1 MNKEKANIIRNFFFS
16 VKKIFKADKIFVFES
31 LLQAIIS
38 AMTAYMA
45 SYILKIA
52 VDGLETG
59 KEFKDVMI
67 NVTTVVIVLL
77 ILAIINSFCWNDISY
92 RKNKISAIL
101 TKEYYLKSLETDY
114 EKFELPEAQDTFE
127 KGGRA
132 LGGYNGMVGLF
143 SNMITT
149 ISQVLVFAIGC
160 AIIFSVSIWLIV
172 ITVGLAIIKL
182 ILKDYNTKKTKTN
195 FYDKTPG
202 LWRRIT
208 YTDNISRNLT
218 IGKDLRIY
226 EMDKF
231 IDEEREAT
239 VKEFLKLFK
248 KEEIRKNII
257 NGLITIL
264 NIFDEVFLYV
274 FVVYEVLHNNMSIAD
289 FSFVISSIRT
299 LRNSLTTIIYNYSN
313 NLNYSLQVNDY
324 RKLIGMDLSVDK
336 NLKEYEAESIEIEF
350 KNVSYSYYMQEGYSL
365 KNVSF
370 KIKKGERI
378 ALVGNNGAGK
388 TTLVKMLC
396 GFYHPTEGEIL
407 INGVNIETIDRNSLA
422 KLIAP
427 VFQDTNHYAISVK
440 ENIAMSKTAG
450 IDDEKIK
457 NAINLTNLNEKID
470 KLPNGVD
477 TVITRELEDNGIELS
492 GGENQKLS
500 IARAVYKNSPLII
513 LDEPTSA
520 LDPLAEYNLY
530 NNFNNIIKDHSAIFI
545 SHRLSS
551 TRFCDRI
558 FFLEE
563 GELKEVGT
571 HSELMSYDS
580 KYKKLFDMQ
589 AEYYKGGQNNED

>member
-1 MNKEKANIIRNFFFS
+1 M
-16 VKKIFKADKIFVFES
+16 
-31 LLQAIIS
+31 
-38 AMTAYMA
+38 
-45 SYILKIA
+45 
-52 VDGLETG
+52 
-59 KEFKDVMI
+59 
-67 NVTTVVIVLL
+67 
-77 ILAIINSFCWNDISY
+77 
-92 RKNKISAIL
+92 
-101 TKEYYLKSLETDY
+101 
-114 EKFELPEAQDTFE
+114 
-127 KGGRA
+127 
-132 LGGYNGMVGLF
+132 LF
-143 SNMITT
+143 RS
-149 ISQVLVFAIGC
+149 
-160 AIIFSVSIWLIV
+160 
-172 ITVGLAIIKL
+172 
-182 ILKDYNTKKTKTN
+182 
-195 FYDKTPG
+195 
-202 LWRRIT
+202 
-208 YTDNISRNLT
+208 
-218 IGKDLRIY
+218 
-226 EMDKF
+226 
-231 IDEEREAT
+231 
-239 VKEFLKLFK
+239 
-248 KEEIRKNII
+248 
-257 NGLITIL
+257 
-264 NIFDEVFLYV
+264 
-274 FVVYEVLHNNMSIAD
+274 MSIAD

-450 IDDEKIK
+450 IDDKKIK
-457 NAINLTNLNEKID
+457 NAINLTDLKEKID
-470 KLPNGVD
+470 KLPYGVD
-477 TVITRELEDNGIELS
+477 TIITRELEDNGIELS

>member
-114 EKFELPEAQDTFE
+114 EKFELPEAQDSFE

-132 LGGYNGMVGLF
+132 LVGNNGMVGLF

-182 ILKDYNTKKTKTN
+182 ILKDYNTKKAKTN

-231 IDEEREAT
+231 IDEERETT

-450 IDDEKIK
+450 IDDKKIK
-457 NAINLTNLNEKID
+457 NAINLTDLKEKID
-470 KLPNGVD
+470 KLPYGVD
-477 TVITRELEDNGIELS
+477 TIITRELEDNGIELS

>member
-182 ILKDYNTKKTKTN
+182 ILKDYNTKKAKTN

-231 IDEEREAT
+231 IDEERETT

-324 RKLIGMDLSVDK
+324 RKLINMDLSVDK

-450 IDDEKIK
+450 IDDKKIK
-457 NAINLTNLNEKID
+457 NAINLTDLKEKID

-477 TVITRELEDNGIELS
+477 TIITRELEDNGIELS